1 VISGKAPRDERRPDV
16 ERRLFG
22 AVSKLYADGTPFAEV
37 SISQLVREAGLGRAT
52 FYLYFPDRSAFVLR
66 LIDYT
71 RERLARPVSVLW
83 GAALEDR
90 ETLEAAMLEFVTTFS
105 SEYPLA
111 AAVVDAASNDP
122 AAKAKLDEGMQLFIS
137 ESAKVLKKAQKSGLI
152 RADLPAYE
160 SASALVWMTE
170 RSCYQ
175 LARVTDRAALKRLA
189 HTLSMIAWHGLREPS
204 SYP

>member
-1 VISGKAPRDERRPDV
+1 MISGKAPRDVRRPDV

-22 AVSKLYADGTPFAEV
+22 AVSKLCADGTPFAEV

-66 LIDYT
+66 LIDYI
-71 RERLARPVSVLW
+71 RERLAGPVSVLW

-90 ETLEAAMLEFVTTFS
+90 ETLEAAMLEFVNTFNS
-105 SEYPLA
+105 DYSLA
-111 AAVVDAASNDP
+111 AAVVDAAGTDP
-122 AAKAKLDEGMQLFIS
+122 VAKSKLDEGMQLFIS
-137 ESAKVLKKAQKSGLI
+137 DSAKILKKAQKNGLI

-175 LARVTDRAALKRLA
+175 LARVRDPAALKRLA
-189 HTLSMIAWHGLREPS
+189 HTLAMISWHGLREPS
-204 SYP
+204 S